1 LTQEA
6 ALPNIDTPKIA
17 EVIETASTGF
27 TSQCYDLNAAPA
39 LGSLVRTSV
48 DGMTVY
54 AVVSHVSTTSLEPG
68 RKPVARGKDEAT
80 EEDIFKANP
89 QLEKLLR
96 CEVTA
101 VIVGHK
107 NDGEVR
113 HYLPPRPARLH
124 GFVYG
129 CGDGEVKAFSQKM
142 GFVTLLLAAQ
152 GEVSA
157 EEMTAAAIRQMSAS
171 YGDEERRGFLLT
183 AGKALA
189 QLLSADYN
197 RLKTILERLD
207 V

>member
-1 LTQEA
+1 MPET
-6 ALPNIDTPKIA
+6 TSPKVA
-17 EVIETASTGF
+17 EVIETSSTGF
-27 TSQCYDLNAAPA
+27 TAQCYELNAAPS
-39 LGSLVRTSV
+39 LGSLVKTSV
-48 DGMTVY
+48 DGVTVY
-54 AVVSHVSTTSLEPG
+54 AVVAHVATTSLEPG
-68 RKPVARGKDEAT
+68 RKPVARGKEEAT
-80 EEDIFKANP
+80 EDDIFKANP

-101 VIVGHK
+101 VIVGHEVE
-107 NDGEVR
+107 GLVR

-129 CGDGEVKAFSQKM
+129 CGDEEVKAFSQKM
-142 GFVTLLLAAQ
+142 GFVTLLLSAQ

-157 EEMTAAAIRQMSAS
+157 EEMTAAAIRRISAS
-171 YGDEERRGFLLT
+171 YEGNERRQFLLT

-197 RLKTILERLD
+197 RLKTILERLS